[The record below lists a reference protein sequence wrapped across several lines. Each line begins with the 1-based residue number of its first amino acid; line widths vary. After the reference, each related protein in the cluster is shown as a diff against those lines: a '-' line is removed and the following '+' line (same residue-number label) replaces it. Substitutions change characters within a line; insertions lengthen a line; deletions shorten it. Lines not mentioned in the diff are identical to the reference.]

1 MANKIE
7 GFIREAKNHD
17 EATCLALID
26 SAYQYL
32 VSPASVPLSKVSLQ
46 FRPLFSAIYDIL
58 NKSSRLNLKTFQE

>member
-1 MANKIE
+1 MANKFE

-17 EATCLALID
+17 ESTSLALID

-32 VSPASVPLSKVSLQ
+32 ISPGSVPLTKVSLQ

-58 NKSSRLNLKTFQE
+58 NKASRFNLKIFQE